1 MTNVPFDYFVED
13 ASFLRC
19 TDITVGYSF
28 PSRIINKIGLSKLR
42 FYGSVSNLFT
52 ITNYSGYD
60 PEVDVM
66 SGLKPSFDYN
76 RYPRSRGY
84 VVGVNVTF

>member
-1 MTNVPFDYFVED
+1 M
-13 ASFLRC
+13 
-19 TDITVGYSF
+19 
-28 PSRIINKIGLSKLR
+28 SKFRL
-42 FYGSVSNLFT
+42 YGSVSNPFI

-66 SGLKPSFDYN
+66 SGLTPSWDYN